1 MGMFYISTTQ
11 AVVIGIF
18 LAGIYYFVFYNNGD
32 TLKQSIKNVNTQ
44 VQTVETNI
52 TKAEK
57 EYKDLQLFKEEIEK
71 QEEFVKAFIDFIPSS
86 LTFTDISVLV
96 IRQAHLAGINI
107 NSKRDI
113 QFKRFKD
120 TDYEFLNMKLEI
132 TGSFSQLMFFLSKL
146 TEQKRVLVVDD
157 IDISTTDNK
166 MVKSQINLIAFR
178 YKKKE
183 EEKQKESS

>member
-1 MGMFYISTTQ
+1 MGGMFYMSTAQ
-11 AVVIGIF
+11 VIVIGIF
-18 LAGIYYFVFYNNGD
+18 LTGIYYFFLYNNGD
-32 TLKQSIKNVNTQ
+32 KLKQEIQNVNTQ
-44 VQTVETNI
+44 IQTAESNI
-52 TKAEK
+52 TKSEK
-57 EYKDLQLFKEEIEK
+57 EYKDLQLFKEEIEQ

-96 IRQAHLAGINI
+96 IKQARLAGINI
-107 NSKRDI
+107 NSKKDI
-113 QFKRFKD
+113 QFQRFKD

-146 TEQKRVLVVDD
+146 TEEKRVLIVDE

-183 EEKQKESS
+183 EKKESS